1 MNGGRGLALPR
12 PNSLKGLP
20 PLQLTRI
27 PSRAR
32 GLELSSSFLR
42 RDALSLQ
49 SVQLARLAK
58 CRGLCCSRAAIALE
72 LPKEIAVTSLR
83 ITQRALTS
91 TLATVGKFPCP
102 VQCVAA
108 AGVIA
113 FALWGLL
120 PSIQLIRRNIFQR
133 REWDKSRTK
142 YILTSYVKPVLL
154 WVAIIGICRALDP
167 VVLSSETSQVVKER
181 FLNFLRSLSTVLTFA
196 FCTARMTQQ
205 IQRVMMDRHNN
216 EDSRNLGIRFIGSAV
231 STSVWVAAVCL
242 FMELLGFS
250 TQKWLTAGGFGTV
263 LLTLAGREIFTNF
276 LSSVMIH
283 ATRPFVE
290 YEWIQTKIDGQEVSG
305 TVEHVGWWSPTVIR
319 GEDREAVHIPNH
331 KFTMSVV
338 RNLSQKTHWRVK
350 TYIGLSHLDASKIHV
365 IVADMRKVLS
375 KHPQVEHRRLH
386 RRVFFD
392 NIDPS
397 NQSLMIMISCFV
409 KTSHYEEY
417 LSVKEII
424 LLNLLKVISHH
435 NARLATPIRSI
446 QRVYDEAETR
456 QSPYRNVS
464 NEDGRPLLLV
474 DASAVPAESGK
485 AKHEA
490 PNTVAPIE
498 VPKQDMEEAQPSPK
512 TPLEGAAFEK
522 PPAKISEV
530 SADSG
535 GEPATIKAEDQKS
548 SETGENTKQHLGK
561 QAIKDSSKPPK
572 ASTSPKEPPASPK
585 REIKL
590 EASNESTGKA
600 KELQETKSGPSETA
614 KDLKVKQK
622 EARDRQQQ
630 QQVDD
635 PWKETGSATATVTGT
650 VPSSSSNQASTSNS
664 EEQQAKKYPPTK
676 STVQGTNNEE
686 LLAKK
691 SPPTTK
697 STEELQAKKFPP
709 TTKSTGQGSNNEE
722 QQLKKSPP
730 ANFGEDNLVL
740 GVALA
745 GSKRTLSLSGDGDDK
760 ITGDSDTRGAITAA
774 GSPKDKDL

>member
-1 MNGGRGLALPR
+1 
-12 PNSLKGLP
+12 
-20 PLQLTRI
+20 
-27 PSRAR
+27 
-32 GLELSSSFLR
+32 
-42 RDALSLQ
+42 
-49 SVQLARLAK
+49 
-58 CRGLCCSRAAIALE
+58 
-72 LPKEIAVTSLR
+72 
-83 ITQRALTS
+83 
-91 TLATVGKFPCP
+91 KFPCP

-409 KTSHYEEY
+409 KTSHYEDI
-417 LSVKEII
+417 SEII

-456 QSPYRNVS
+456 QSPYRNV
-464 NEDGRPLLLV
+464 LL
-474 DASAVPAESGK
+474 
-485 AKHEA
+485 
-490 PNTVAPIE
+490 
-498 VPKQDMEEAQPSPK
+498 
-512 TPLEGAAFEK
+512 GAAFEK

-600 KELQETKSGPSETA
+600 KELQETKSRPSETA
-614 KDLKVKQK
+614 KDL
-622 EARDRQQQ
+622 
-630 QQVDD
+630 
-635 PWKETGSATATVTGT
+635 
-650 VPSSSSNQASTSNS
+650 
-664 EEQQAKKYPPTK
+664 
-676 STVQGTNNEE
+676 
-686 LLAKK
+686 KK

-697 STEELQAKKFPP
+697 STEELLAKKSPP

-745 GSKRTLSLSGDGDDK
+745 GSKRTLSL
-760 ITGDSDTRGAITAA
+760 
-774 GSPKDKDL
+774 